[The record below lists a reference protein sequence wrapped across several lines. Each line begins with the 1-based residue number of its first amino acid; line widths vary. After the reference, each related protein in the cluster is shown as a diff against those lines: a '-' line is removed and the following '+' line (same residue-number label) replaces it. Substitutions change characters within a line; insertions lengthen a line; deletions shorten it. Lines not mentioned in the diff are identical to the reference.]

1 MKTKWLIS
9 VKDNTMDL
17 VVEELKEIGIKDIEA
32 LDSIGVI
39 VIVPGNHKI
48 ADIKKIDGVL
58 SVEEERDIS
67 I

>member
-17 VVEELKEIGIKDIEA
+17 VVKELKEIGVKDIEA

-48 ADIKKIDGVL
+48 ADIKKIDGIL

>member
-9 VKDNTMDL
+9 VQDGALNQVLTELGKKGIAD
-17 VVEELKEIGIKDIEA
+17 VET
-32 LDSIGVI
+32 LDAIGVI
-39 VIVPGNHKI
+39 VIVPGEHKI
-48 ADIKKIDGVL
+48 TDIKKIDGVL

>member
-9 VKDNTMDL
+9 VKDNAMDS
-17 VVEELKEIGIKDIEA
+17 VAKKLKEIGVKDVEA

-48 ADIKKIDGVL
+48 ADIKKIEGVL

>member
-9 VKDNTMDL
+9 VKDNTLDL
-17 VVEELKEIGIKDIEA
+17 VVKKLKEIDVKDIEA